1 MVDEDD
7 EERPIELTVNDH
19 FTVQMI
25 KELYGIVSGGQAL
38 VGEDRLTFD
47 GEILAE
53 NEMIYLRGVKSGS
66 KLYLQREDIAK

>member
-1 MVDEDD
+1 
-7 EERPIELTVNDH
+7 
-19 FTVQMI
+19 MI